1 MRRGMA
7 IAVALTLG
15 CQSSSRVE
23 PAAID
28 DPEPDAIY
36 TDFLGGKFDAA
47 GHPIGAFVLEGAG
60 CSAETGWVYDGR
72 VIAEPWFDD
81 PGILCAGET
90 DELGA
95 GVFAINVRASMGPA
109 TVDGTF
115 LRVRVLSQSGA
126 ELAMREIASSEFER
140 PYAYQNFPVPLRVS
154 SAGPVRVELEWLG
167 DQEMELEYI
176 EVFRRDRQLV
186 LEPLSGVLDTMESLR
201 VEIVDPPADAYVEL
215 RCGSVDRSDAFQML
229 IDSGDASVEDTEF
242 RRIITAPIEP
252 LLSGCSLPTR
262 LVADLRRSD
271 RVYTTSE
278 IYLLGEPIACPEDD
292 GRPLVVLT
300 GFLPFPAG
308 SNNDNSSREAAL
320 GFDPASVPEARVL
333 QVELPVEFDTAAALV
348 ADISER
354 CDPAVVVGFGQGRYR
369 VDLETTAYNTKDTS
383 DVPGGVPDNRGL
395 VLDGEAIRADGEAEL
410 PSRLPIDAI
419 YDELQ
424 MAGVNV
430 GRSDDPGRYI
440 CNNLFYSL
448 AHDAPAERIV
458 GFVHLP
464 IIRTVTE
471 SDRMMLQTVV
481 ESVVRQSLLAR

>member
-1 MRRGMA
+1 MVVVLA
-7 IAVALTLG
+7 FPLAS

-23 PAAID
+23 PAAVD

-36 TDFLGGKFDAA
+36 TDFLGGKFDEA
-47 GHPIGAFVLEGAG
+47 GHPVGAFVLQGAG
-60 CSAETGWVYDGR
+60 CNAETGWVYDGR

-81 PGILCAGET
+81 AGVLCAGET
-90 DELGA
+90 DALGA
-95 GVFAINVRASMGPA
+95 GLFAVNVRAAVGTSSGDA
-109 TVDGTF
+109 TL
-115 LRVRVLSQSGA
+115 LRVRVLSTA
-126 ELAMREIASSEFER
+126 RTELAMREIAISEFDR
-140 PYAYQNFPVPLRVS
+140 AYAYQNFPVPLRVSAS

-201 VEIVDPPADAYVEL
+201 IEIVDPPSDAYVAL
-215 RCGSVDRSDAFQML
+215 RCGTFDRSDALQAL
-229 IDSGDASVEDTEF
+229 LDSGAATVEDTEF
-242 RRIITAPIEP
+242 RRIITAPIAT
-252 LLSGCSLPTR
+252 LLEGCELPTR
-262 LVADLRRSD
+262 LVADLRRTD

-292 GRPLVVLT
+292 GRPLVILT

-308 SNNDNSSREAAL
+308 SNNDNSSREAVL
-320 GFDPASVPEARVL
+320 GFDAATVPEARVMQL
-333 QVELPVEFDTAAALV
+333 ELPVEFDTAAALV
-348 ADISER
+348 ADLSAR

-369 VDLETTAYNTKDTS
+369 VDLETTAYNSKDTS
-383 DVPGGVPDNRGL
+383 DVPGGVPDNRGV
-395 VLDGEAIRADGEAEL
+395 VLDGEPIRDAGDAEL

-440 CNNLFYSL
+440 CNNLFYTL

-464 IIRTVTE
+464 IIRSVTE
-471 SDRMMLQTVV
+471 SDRAMLQTVV
-481 ESVVRQSLLAR
+481 QSVVRQSLAVP